1 LTGVDISNR
10 GVLHA
15 MLREWSAAGCIL
27 LMATH
32 DLDEVRATCDAVLCL
47 NRHMIAFGPTETTFT
62 PDILRATF
70 GGQVAVFT

>member
-1 LTGVDISNR
+1 
-10 GVLHA
+10 
-15 MLREWSAAGCIL
+15 
-27 LMATH
+27 MATH